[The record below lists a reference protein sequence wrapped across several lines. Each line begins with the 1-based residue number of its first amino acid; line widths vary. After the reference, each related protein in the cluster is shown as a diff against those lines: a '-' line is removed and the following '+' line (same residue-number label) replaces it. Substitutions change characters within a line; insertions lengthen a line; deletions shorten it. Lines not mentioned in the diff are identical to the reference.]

1 MEIIKPETAASELG
15 LTTETIRV
23 MMANNEFSPPIGA
36 VKTMGKNGKPLSRKS
51 YWIYREWLDKYKE
64 NRRMEAGL

>member
-1 MEIIKPETAASELG
+1 MDIIKPETAASELG

-23 MMANNEFSPPIGA
+23 MMANGEFTPTIGA
-36 VKTMGKNGKPLSRKS
+36 VKTKGKNGKPLTRKS

-64 NRRMEAGL
+64 NKMQREE